1 MNTRVF
7 NILIF
12 FNNLSLNHSSISN
25 QPFLLNGSRKTIQI
39 CLGIMLFPGGFKQT
53 MRTLVLK
60 RNRSTGIVLHLK
72 RNGGLKS

>member
-1 MNTRVF
+1 MNTKVF

-39 CLGIMLFPGGFKQT
+39 CLGYYVISRG
-53 MRTLVLK
+53 V
-60 RNRSTGIVLHLK
+60 
-72 RNGGLKS
+72 